1 MMPDDTRYYLGF
13 NLVPGIGPTR
23 LARLVE
29 HCGSL
34 AAAWQASSTDMVA
47 AGLDARCCAGLLAA
61 RRERDLD
68 AELAR
73 VIQAGLRPI
82 GLTDPA
88 YPPLLAEV
96 PTAPPLIYIRGASDP
111 ADNWAIAVVGTRHP
125 TPYGREATQRL
136 VGDLARSGVTIVS
149 GLAIGIDSIAH
160 QAALDA
166 GGRTIAVLACG
177 LDTIY
182 PERNTR
188 MAAQIAAQG
197 ALMSDYP
204 LGTKPMPLN
213 FPPRNRIISG
223 LSLATLVVEAG
234 EGSGALITVEFAL
247 EQGRE
252 VFAVP
257 GTIFSSASVG
267 CNRLISNGAGLA
279 TCADDLLSALSLS
292 RSEAQREARAELPDD
307 PLEAAIF
314 EQLDYQPRHI
324 DDLGRSAKLPAA
336 QAGAALVMLE
346 LKGLARQAG
355 AQLYVRAR

>member
-1 MMPDDTRYYLGF
+1 MLPDDTRYYLGF
-13 NLVPGIGPTR
+13 NLVPGIGPAR
-23 LARLVE
+23 LGRLVE
-29 HCGSL
+29 RCGSI
-34 AAAWQASSTDMVA
+34 AAAWQASPTEMAA
-47 AGLDARCCAGLLAA
+47 AGLDARSCAGLLAA

-68 AELAR
+68 IELAR
-73 VIQAGLRPI
+73 VLAAGLQPI
-82 GLTDPA
+82 SLAHPA
-88 YPPLLAEV
+88 YPPLLAAA
-96 PTAPPLIYIRGASDP
+96 PAAPPLIYLRGAFDP
-111 ADNWAIAVVGTRHP
+111 ADSWAVAVVGTRHP

-136 VGDLARSGVTIVS
+136 AGDLARSGVTIVS
-149 GLAIGIDSIAH
+149 GLAIGVDTIAH
-160 QAALDA
+160 QAALEA

-177 LDTIY
+177 LDTVY

-188 MAAQIAAQG
+188 LATQIAAQG
-197 ALMSDYP
+197 GLVSDYP

-223 LSLATLVVEAG
+223 LSLATLVIEAG

-267 CNRLISNGAGLA
+267 CNRLIRDGAGLV

-324 DDLGRSAKLPAA
+324 DALGRAAELPAA
-336 QAGAALVMLE
+336 QAAAALVMLE